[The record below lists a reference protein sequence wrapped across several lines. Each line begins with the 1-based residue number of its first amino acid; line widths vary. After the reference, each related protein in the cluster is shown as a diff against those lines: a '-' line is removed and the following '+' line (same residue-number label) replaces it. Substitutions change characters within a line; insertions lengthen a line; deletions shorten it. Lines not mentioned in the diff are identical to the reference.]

1 MSEQQQKIRILS
13 IFKDQFITFLD
24 ELIAQFP
31 KEPDLVIVRIFMKDQ
46 VPIEDVMC
54 HVIKEILPFETK
66 IDAKDEGFFLENK
79 RLFNEISSESVIH
92 FKRLWTSTSL
102 DNDDR
107 DAIWDWFKS
116 FCILAK
122 RYQETLSG
130 KSIVK
135 NSNGNYSIIN

>member
-1 MSEQQQKIRILS
+1 MSEQQRMRILS

-54 HVIKEILPFETK
+54 HVIKEILPFENK
-66 IDAKDEGFFLENK
+66 IEAKDEGFFLENK

-116 FCILAK
+116 FCILSK

>member
-1 MSEQQQKIRILS
+1 
-13 IFKDQFITFLD
+13 
-24 ELIAQFP
+24 
-31 KEPDLVIVRIFMKDQ
+31 MKD
-46 VPIEDVMC
+46 
-54 HVIKEILPFETK
+54 
-66 IDAKDEGFFLENK
+66 FFLENK

>member
-1 MSEQQQKIRILS
+1 MSEQQKIRILS

-116 FCILAK
+116 FCILSK

>member
-1 MSEQQQKIRILS
+1 MSEQQQIRILS

-54 HVIKEILPFETK
+54 HVIKEILPFENK
-66 IDAKDEGFFLENK
+66 IEEKDEGFFLENK

-92 FKRLWTSTSL
+92 FKRLWTSNSL

-130 KSIVK
+130 KSITK

>member
-1 MSEQQQKIRILS
+1 MSEQQQIRILS

-54 HVIKEILPFETK
+54 HVIKEILPFENK
-66 IDAKDEGFFLENK
+66 IEAKDEGFFLENK

-92 FKRLWTSTSL
+92 FKRLWTSNSL

-130 KSIVK
+130 KSIIK